1 MTNII
6 SAITNTVPVTQ
17 FNRGYAGKIFEEVK
31 KSGTKAVMK
40 NSAAECIL
48 LSPGEYVRIMD
59 ELNDMR
65 LLTIVNRRMLNS
77 DPAAWI
83 GNEQKAWNF

>member
-1 MTNII
+1 MTNVI
-6 SAITNTVPVTQ
+6 SAITNTVPVAQ
-17 FNRGYAGKIFEEVK
+17 FNRGYAGKIFKEVK
-31 KSGTKAVMK
+31 KSDTKAVMK

-48 LSPGEYVRIMD
+48 LYP
-59 ELNDMR
+59 
-65 LLTIVNRRMLNS
+65 